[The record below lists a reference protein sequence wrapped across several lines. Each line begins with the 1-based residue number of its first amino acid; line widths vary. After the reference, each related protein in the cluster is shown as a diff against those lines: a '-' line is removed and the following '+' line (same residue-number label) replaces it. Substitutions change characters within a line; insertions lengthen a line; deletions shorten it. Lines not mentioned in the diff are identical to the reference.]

1 MCVWGEVNKELG
13 VRFWIIGRVQAQ
25 YCRREILGFAP
36 TQATL
41 FRIVLKDPGAAQNLN
56 SMFRSFF
63 LLV

>member
-13 VRFWIIGRVQAQ
+13 VRFCIIGRVQAQ

-41 FRIVLKDPGAAQNLN
+41 FRIVLKDPEV
-56 SMFRSFF
+56 RRRI
-63 LLV
+63 